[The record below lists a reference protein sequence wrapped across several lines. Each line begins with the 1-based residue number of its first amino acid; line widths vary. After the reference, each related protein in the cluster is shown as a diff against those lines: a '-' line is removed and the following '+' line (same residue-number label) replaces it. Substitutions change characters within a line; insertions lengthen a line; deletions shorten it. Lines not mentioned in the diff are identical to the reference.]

1 MKSFWR
7 YVAGTFV
14 RPVRTF
20 RSLRADPKRHAR
32 GCQAILLI
40 GILYACTA
48 AGLAAAGAL
57 ITAPAFIPLSP
68 ENYYFWEIF
77 FALPVALLGWIMA
90 AAFAQILSR
99 GKGGGGTFK
108 SLLGTLGFALAVP
121 QFLTW
126 IAETAFAVLLLL
138 GMRQAE
144 FMELSAQPGILQTLF
159 IGYHAVAA
167 AWMLA
172 LVIAA
177 VGVSQRLRW
186 WLAGM
191 IGILTAAFFA
201 TVIIIFIR

>member
-1 MKSFWR
+1 MNGFWR
-7 YVAGTFV
+7 YIAGTVV

-20 RSLRADPKRHAR
+20 RSLRDDPKRHTKGFRAVV
-32 GCQAILLI
+32 LI

-57 ITAPAFIPLSP
+57 NVAPALIPLSP
-68 ENYYFWEIF
+68 DNYYFWEIF
-77 FALPVALLGWIMA
+77 FALPVVLLGWIA
-90 AAFAQILSR
+90 AAVLAQILSR
-99 GKGGGGTFK
+99 GKGSRGTFK

-126 IAETAFAVLLLL
+126 IAESAFAVLLLL

-144 FMELSAQPGILQTLF
+144 FMELVDQPGTLQTLF

-167 AWMLA
+167 AWMLG

-177 VGVSQRLRW
+177 VGISRRLRW
-186 WLAGM
+186 WLAGL
-191 IGILTAAFFA
+191 IGVLTTAFFA
-201 TVIIIFIR
+201 AVIVIFVR